1 MIVIR
6 QKNLNIA
13 FWCPTLQ
20 KVKAAMRNFSFS
32 CRHLFLFN
40 LSVFYLLMYVPLLLF
55 ASPPAS
61 SINFY
66 KLFTCPAVFPP
77 PDRVILWVIL
87 TGAVSYNPPSWPSNI
102 YNSGRFVCLKVSR
115 LERER
120 LHRCVYCCGRERW
133 RFHAD
138 CIFGS
143 ALKTKT
149 GSPPSRHTT
158 TTTKQLKKK
167 KSRSL
172 NLNWTCALGVRDCDG
187 WIETEIKKKTT
198 TKKNSFLF
206 FCDIQKCFFVF
217 FFHKWRRLFRKQ
229 PWESVSTSHRSCH
242 AE

>member
-1 MIVIR
+1 M
-6 QKNLNIA
+6 
-13 FWCPTLQ
+13 C
-20 KVKAAMRNFSFS
+20 
-32 CRHLFLFN
+32 
-40 LSVFYLLMYVPLLLF
+40 LSSLF

-187 WIETEIKKKTT
+187 WIETEIKKKQQQ
-198 TKKNSFLF
+198 KKTASFFFVTFKSVFLF
-206 FCDIQKCFFVF
+206 FFPQMKKIIPQTALGKCFNKPPIMPCRVIWTRSKIHTIF
-217 FFHKWRRLFRKQ
+217 FIYSNKTF
-229 PWESVSTSHRSCH
+229 
-242 AE
+242 